1 METTDSTLPSE
12 EQAKAQMWIHLGNLF
27 QQLTRLV
34 ILGLVILD
42 EQHHSRPRQR

>member
-27 QQLTRLV
+27 KALTSLAV
-34 ILGLVILD
+34 KGYLILD
-42 EQHHSRPRQR
+42 AQHQPPRQR